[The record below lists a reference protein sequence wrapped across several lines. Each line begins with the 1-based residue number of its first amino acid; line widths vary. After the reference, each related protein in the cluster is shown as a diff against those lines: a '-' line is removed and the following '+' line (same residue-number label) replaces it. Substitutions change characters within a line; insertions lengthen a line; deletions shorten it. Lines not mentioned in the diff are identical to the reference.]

1 MGREDDDDAL
11 ALILSLSTGASA
23 RPVQLPPPRPVSEII
38 AMSNAYSKA
47 LADDARCKANYHC
60 ARRGVATPL
69 RSVPVRGK
77 QTAATAAAKKKK
89 KKQRPRVK
97 Q

>member
-1 MGREDDDDAL
+1 MGENDDAL
-11 ALILSLSTGASA
+11 KLVLSMSSGPAA

-47 LADDARCKANYHC
+47 LADDARYKSGYHC
-60 ARRGVATPL
+60 SRRGVATPL

-77 QTAATAAAKKKK
+77 ASAKKKK
-89 KKQRPRVK
+89 KPRVK